1 MTYGKMEKRGCFF
14 IKPNFLRLVRV
25 NEKMRSNFHISIL
38 EKGERMNEELLT
50 RLVEALEGI
59 NNNLGEMKVTL
70 DIMQMYVDGFAKVG
84 REGMSIGVT
93 GDITTY

>member
-1 MTYGKMEKRGCFF
+1 
-14 IKPNFLRLVRV
+14 
-25 NEKMRSNFHISIL
+25 
-38 EKGERMNEELLT
+38 MNEELLT

-70 DIMQMYVDGFAKVG
+70 DIMQRYIDGFATVS
-84 REGMSIGVT
+84 RDGMRIGVT

>member
-1 MTYGKMEKRGCFF
+1 
-14 IKPNFLRLVRV
+14 
-25 NEKMRSNFHISIL
+25 
-38 EKGERMNEELLT
+38 MNEELLT

-70 DIMQMYVDGFAKVG
+70 DIMQRDIDGFATVS
-84 REGMSIGVT
+84 REGMRIGVT